1 MIFIMTVE
9 MLSNHSNT
17 AFFSQVGQLLRE
29 ALTKRDPAKI
39 LARRKRRRARA
50 EKARG
55 TTSPTDQIPR
65 GSLRGELPDPRRQEL
80 FDDIDFSGSHTL
92 ESKPS
97 PIGAAQSNSQTKSRH
112 ENT

>member
-1 MIFIMTVE
+1 MLFIMTME

-55 TTSPTDQIPR
+55 TSPTDQIPR

-92 ESKPS
+92 ESKSS
-97 PIGAAQSNSQTKSRH
+97 PIGAAQSNPQNKKPP
-112 ENT
+112 